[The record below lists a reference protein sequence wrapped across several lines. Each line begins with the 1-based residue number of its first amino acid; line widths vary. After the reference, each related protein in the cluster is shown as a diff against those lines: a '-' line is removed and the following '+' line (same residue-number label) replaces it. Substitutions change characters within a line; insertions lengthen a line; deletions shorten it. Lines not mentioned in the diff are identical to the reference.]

1 MASWGRWASRLTRSA
16 SRRLESARTGVFGE
30 RLARQVVPY
39 RGFGSDT
46 EVFVSGRVLANRPAR
61 PVTETDAWWRNLAH
75 ALHHLESD
83 EVTGADVRIRAFGAE
98 RSVLTDDE
106 GYFRTWLR
114 PAQALI
120 PDGAWHDVAVEVTH
134 PVHPDAGRVQAAG
147 RILLPGSNA
156 EYGIISDL
164 DDTVIRTEATRLLR
178 MLKRTLLENARTRL
192 PFPGVTAFYA
202 ALRDGAAGDAGNP
215 VFYVSSSPWNLY
227 GLLTDFLDHQ
237 SIPDGPL
244 MLRDWGI
251 NAASGLPTRHG
262 AHKRDAIR
270 MIMRCYPGLPFIL
283 IGDSG
288 QEDPEVY
295 RDVVHD
301 EGGRILAVYIRDV
314 GPDPHR
320 STAIGE
326 LAEEVRSAGSELLLS
341 DDTAAS
347 ARHAAGRGWISGDS
361 VTKVTEAVRSSG
373 ASPG

>member
-270 MIMRCYPGLPFIL
+270 MIMRCYPGLPSSS
-283 IGDSG
+283 SG
-288 QEDPEVY
+288 TAARRTRKCTATSSTTRAAGSWPSTSGMWDPTRTGPRPSASLRRRSGAPAVNCCSRMTPRPA
-295 RDVVHD
+295 RDM
-301 EGGRILAVYIRDV
+301 RLA
-314 GPDPHR
+314 G
-320 STAIGE
+320 AG
-326 LAEEVRSAGSELLLS
+326 SAGTPS
-341 DDTAAS
+341 
-347 ARHAAGRGWISGDS
+347 RR
-361 VTKVTEAVRSSG
+361 
-373 ASPG
+373 

>member
-1 MASWGRWASRLTRSA
+1 M
-16 SRRLESARTGVFGE
+16 FGE
-30 RLARQVVPY
+30 RLARQVIPY
-39 RGFGSDT
+39 RGFGNAT
-46 EVFVSGRVLANRPAR
+46 EVFISGRVLANPPAR
-61 PVTETDAWWRNLAH
+61 PVTEADAWWRNLAH
-75 ALHHLESD
+75 ALHHLESE

-98 RSVLTDDE
+98 RRVLTDDE

-114 PAQALI
+114 PPQAPV
-120 PDGAWHDVAVEVTH
+120 PDGAWHDADVEVAH
-134 PVHPDAGRVQAAG
+134 PVHPGAGQVRAAG
-147 RILLPGSNA
+147 RILLPGPNA

-192 PFPGVTAFYA
+192 PFPGVAAFYA
-202 ALRDGAAGDAGNP
+202 ALRGGAAGDAGNP

-251 NAASGLPTRHG
+251 GEAGGIPTRHG

-270 MIMRCYPGLPFIL
+270 MIMRCYPNLPFIL

-301 EGGRILAVYIRDV
+301 EGDRILAVYIRDV
-314 GPDPHR
+314 GPDPYR
-320 STAIGE
+320 FKAIGE

-361 VTKVTEAVRSSG
+361 AGKVVEAVRSSAG
-373 ASPG
+373 SPG